1 MANSTEVNY
10 GFGQMG
16 SIHAAGT
23 EAITIIGGLD
33 SDGTPAGNTNRTTK
47 VFVAITFLEDTVF
60 DSGTDGLVPQEA
72 QNFPSSNGNSTDID
86 ADGGDVVDSETFPK
100 GVTIYGRWTGFKLAA
115 KWDDSSGNNNHATQS
130 VEANQADVSG
140 GGLDFEQ
147 GDSDHYDLAS
157 TITIAENQG
166 FCVAIVMDTET
177 SSNNFIFSKES
188 TDQIQIESNSTFT
201 IKTNDP
207 GNITT
212 KIVAA
217 SGTFGNQ
224 KQLILVN
231 RSAGASNRFSVFKD
245 GSAVTIDTDNSS
257 NEAAGENPNGFDI
270 NVLGSKAGAEQ
281 YFDGIMF
288 EVLFFDKGL
297 SSTEISNLNAYLT
310 SKHGL

>member
-1 MANSTEVNY
+1 
-10 GFGQMG
+10 MG
-16 SIHAAGT
+16 L
-23 EAITIIGGLD
+23 GLGLGA
-33 SDGTPAGNTNRTTK
+33 SQSSY
-47 VFVAITFLEDTVF
+47 ISFL
-60 DSGTDGLVPQEA
+60 P
-72 QNFPSSNGNSTDID
+72 TDISNL
-86 ADGGDVVDSETFPK
+86 ALWFQNGV
-100 GVTIYGRWTGFKLAA
+100 GVTAA

>member
-1 MANSTEVNY
+1 
-10 GFGQMG
+10 MG
-16 SIHAAGT
+16 L
-23 EAITIIGGLD
+23 GL
-33 SDGTPAGNTNRTTK
+33 
-47 VFVAITFLEDTVF
+47 
-60 DSGTDGLVPQEA
+60 GLGLTQGSYISFIP
-72 QNFPSSNGNSTDID
+72 TDISNL
-86 ADGGDVVDSETFPK
+86 AVWFQNGV
-100 GVTIYGRWTGFKLAA
+100 GVTAA

-130 VEANQADVSG
+130 TEANQADVSG

-147 GDSDHYDLAS
+147 SDDDHYDLTS

-166 FCVAIVMDTET
+166 FCVAIVMDSET

-188 TDQIQIESNSTFT
+188 NDQIQIENNSTFT

-207 GNITT
+207 SNITT
-212 KIVAA
+212 QIVCAT
-217 SGTFGNQ
+217 GTFGNQ

-245 GSAVTIDTDNSS
+245 GSEVTIDSDNST

-270 NVLGSKAGAEQ
+270 NVLGSQAGTGNF
-281 YFDGIMF
+281 FDGIMF

-297 SSTEISNLNAYLT
+297 SSTEISDLNNYLT

>member
-1 MANSTEVNY
+1 
-10 GFGQMG
+10 MG
-16 SIHAAGT
+16 L
-23 EAITIIGGLD
+23 GL
-33 SDGTPAGNTNRTTK
+33 
-47 VFVAITFLEDTVF
+47 
-60 DSGTDGLVPQEA
+60 GLGLTQGSYISFIP
-72 QNFPSSNGNSTDID
+72 TDISNL
-86 ADGGDVVDSETFPK
+86 AVWFQNGV
-100 GVTIYGRWTGFKLAA
+100 GVTAA
-115 KWDDSSGNNNHATQS
+115 KWDDSSGNNNHAIQTNT
-130 VEANQADVSG
+130 ANQADVSG

-147 GDSDHYDLAS
+147 GDSDHYDLTS

-177 SSNNFIFSKES
+177 SSNNFIFSKDA

-207 GNITT
+207 SNIQTR
-212 KIVAA
+212 IVAA

-245 GSAVTIDTDNSS
+245 GSAVTIDDDNSS

-270 NVLGSKAGAEQ
+270 NVLGSKAGVEQ

-288 EVLFFDKGL
+288 EVLFFDKSL
-297 SSTEISNLNAYLT
+297 SSTEISDLNSYLT